1 MDGAQG
7 IYRLWL
13 SFLLNRLQVGDKLPA
28 LLGGEAGPGRHAVGQ
43 VALTQEPLEVT
54 VGCGADIF
62 TVQGGALV
70 AVASGIGFVALGAVV
85 GVDEGAGGYGLRLA
99 GEGIGAG
106 VLFGWDVIK
115 MRMSGGGK
123 GQRGEEGDG

>member
-1 MDGAQG
+1 
-7 IYRLWL
+7 
-13 SFLLNRLQVGDKLPA
+13 VG
-28 LLGGEAGPGRHAVGQ
+28 E
-43 VALTQEPLEVT
+43 VALTEEPLEVA
-54 VGCGADIF
+54 VGCGADMV
-62 TVQGGALV
+62 TAERGALV

-85 GVDEGAGGYGLRLA
+85 RVDEGACGYGLRLA